1 MPSLAPPRRLLF
13 GPGPTQVEPRVY
25 DAMTEPVVGYLDP
38 FFFEVVEEIRRDLR
52 VLFGTSNP
60 MTLAISGT
68 GSAGM
73 ETAVSNFVDPGT
85 KFAVFVSGYFG
96 DRIAEM
102 GRRHGATVVRCEKPW
117 GETFTEAEASEF
129 LERERPQLV
138 AFVHAETSTG
148 ALQPPLAI
156 TKPARAIG
164 ALVIADCVTSLGGV
178 PIDADV
184 SGIDIAYSCS
194 QKGLSCPPGLSPFT
208 ASPRAVE
215 HLRARKMDNA
225 VWYLDLKLLADYYD
239 AHKYHHTAPISTFY
253 ALREGLAAIMDEGAA
268 QRFARHQRCH
278 EDFVRRIETMGLA
291 MHVAPGF
298 RIATLNT
305 VRVPEGADDANV
317 RKRLLAEHSIEI
329 AGGFGPLAGKI
340 FRIGLMGPLATDE
353 NVELFCNAFAECLG
367 LAAPAGKTVSKFQ
380 LTKTIEAVKLNS
392 RTLRPLTPQKHT
404 IPYGAVLEQL
414 TRDRDMQQFHYLG
427 EPYECP
433 VTDVETA
440 LHAVR

>member
-25 DAMTEPVVGYLDP
+25 DAMSKPIVGYLDP

-52 VLFGTSNP
+52 VLFGTANP
-60 MTLAISGT
+60 MTFAISGT

-85 KFAVFVSGYFG
+85 KLAVFISGYFG

-117 GETFTEAEASEF
+117 GETFSESEATEF
-129 LERERPQLV
+129 LNRERPQLV

-148 ALQPPLAI
+148 ALQSPQAI
-156 TKPARAIG
+156 TRPARAIG

-178 PIDADV
+178 PIDADAA
-184 SGIDIAYSCS
+184 GIDIAYSCS
-194 QKGLSCPPGLSPFT
+194 QKGLSCPPGLAPFT

-215 HLRARKMDNA
+215 HLRARKIDNP
-225 VWYLDLKLLADYYD
+225 VWYLDLKLLAEYYD
-239 AHKYHHTAPISTFY
+239 APHKYHHTAPISTFY

-278 EDFVRRIETMGLA
+278 EDFVRRMEAMGLS
-291 MHVAPGF
+291 MHVAPGY
-298 RIATLNT
+298 RIANLNT
-305 VRVPEGADDANV
+305 VRVPAGVDEAGV
-317 RKRLLAEHSIEI
+317 RKRLLTDHSIEI

-340 FRIGLMGPLATDE
+340 FRIGIMGPLASAE
-353 NVELFCNAFAECLG
+353 NVELFCSAFSKS
-367 LAAPAGKTVSKFQ
+367 LA
-380 LTKTIEAVKLNS
+380 
-392 RTLRPLTPQKHT
+392 
-404 IPYGAVLEQL
+404 
-414 TRDRDMQQFHYLG
+414 
-427 EPYECP
+427 
-433 VTDVETA
+433 
-440 LHAVR
+440 HAVTSA